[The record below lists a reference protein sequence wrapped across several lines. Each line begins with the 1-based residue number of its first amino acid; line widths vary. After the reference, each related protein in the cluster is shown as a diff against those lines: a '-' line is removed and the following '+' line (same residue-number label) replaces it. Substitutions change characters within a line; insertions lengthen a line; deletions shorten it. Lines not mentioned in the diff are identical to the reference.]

1 MKYKATF
8 CCDATRDMYAY
19 VNQTGNGMPVFAGD
33 RYQRSAGS
41 MISSLV
47 RRIVV
52 LFVRTIASN
61 VIKRPQT
68 ISTKNSVIR
77 LRNL

>member
-19 VNQTGNGMPVFAGD
+19 VNQTGNVMPVFAGD
-33 RYQRSAGS
+33 RYQRGHGLGS

-61 VIKRPQT
+61 VIK
-68 ISTKNSVIR
+68 
-77 LRNL
+77 